1 MKYFYDIIRTMLKIP
16 IFYISFLNFASISTY
31 NDPYLKLSSFH
42 NNFFSE
48 ISNESSNNKKQ
59 QLIKLLNLQKKFK
72 PLNFFI
78 KSIIGC
84 TLSVATI
91 YFLINKKIT
100 ENIHEKELD
109 NYKHYIAIYMII
121 NNILFTIYMNYKHED
136 FLYGNLFEKII
147 FIVSFLGLY
156 FAIKEFLYKILVEK
170 IENYKNL
177 QEFFQNMENHTYK
190 GDLLQISSF
199 ILICHLYVEKLK
211 YLKELQ
217 LKNFRKILKKNQ
229 VLINGK
235 YFYYNN
241 AKTRKILSI
250 ISV

>member
-16 IFYISFLNFASISTY
+16 IFYISFLNFTSISI
-31 NDPYLKLSSFH
+31 DKDSYLKISSFH

-48 ISNESSNNKKQ
+48 ISNDSSPDKKQ
-59 QLIKLLNLQKKFK
+59 QLIKLLNLQIKFK
-72 PLNFFI
+72 PLNFFV

-84 TLSVATI
+84 TLSI
-91 YFLINKKIT
+91 GIFYFLINKKIT
-100 ENIHEKELD
+100 ENVHEKQLQD
-109 NYKHYIAIYMII
+109 YKYYIAIYMII

-136 FLYGNLFEKII
+136 FLHGNLFEKII
-147 FIVSFLGLY
+147 FIMSFLGLY
-156 FAIKEFLYKILVEK
+156 FTIKEFLYKVIVEK

-177 QEFFQNMENHTYK
+177 EEFFKKIENHTYK
-190 GDLLQISSF
+190 GDLLQISNF
-199 ILICHLYVEKLK
+199 ILICYLYVERLK

-217 LKNFRKILKKNQ
+217 LENFHKILKKNQ

-235 YFYYNN
+235 YVYYDNE
-241 AKTRKILSI
+241 KTRKILNI